1 MQRRNFLAQSFAATT
16 AASLSGLSLAQAP
29 KRNTPEAFYADFQA
43 ALATNPRLKPVAGVA
58 QDLSCDEMKIEGKL
72 PADLKGRFLR
82 NGPALF
88 ERNGQR
94 YQHWF
99 AGDGMVQ
106 RFAFTGTGVSHLG
119 RFVQTQKFR
128 KEQAAGKF
136 LYPAFNTYIDS
147 DERVSGPDAVNAA
160 NTNAIEHGGRVLAL
174 WEGGS
179 AFALDP
185 QTLATQGP
193 VQWQDGWAQ
202 MPFSAHPK
210 LDPQGNLWNMGGAGS
225 RLLTY
230 HVGPDGKLVKAQVA
244 KLPIDPKKAGG
255 MVHDMA
261 ITERYMVVPIPP
273 VTMHF
278 DKLGSAATA
287 SEVLKTHAGEPLR
300 IWVGSKNDV
309 AQFKMFELPT
319 DMVFHVGNAYE
330 QGDEVVL
337 QMVAGNNNDFLAG
350 SAVQVMRGQHA
361 ETGRSSLS
369 VLRLNMR
376 TGQVQRTDFDAIEE
390 FPRIDPRFIGRESRY
405 LLSPVSWRNAKE
417 QIAGIGFHGVMLRD
431 FARQTE
437 ARYDYGDN
445 TIAEEHIVVAK
456 PGTAN
461 EMNAWVLGTTYDIQ
475 RGQTAVNIFEAQSLS
490 KGPIARAWLP
500 YAMPLGFHGNFTAVA

>member
-1 MQRRNFLAQSFAATT
+1 MQRRNFLAQSFAASA
-16 AASLSGLSLAQAP
+16 AASFAGFGYAQAAN
-29 KRNTPEAFYADFQA
+29 RNTPEAFYQDFNA
-43 ALATNPRLKPVAGVA
+43 ALKTNPRLAPVAGVA
-58 QDLSCDEMKIEGKL
+58 QDLRCDALQIEGKL
-72 PADLKGRFLR
+72 PAELKGRFLR

-106 RFAFTGTGVSHLG
+106 RFAFSGTGVSHLG
-119 RFVQTQKFR
+119 RFVQTPKFR
-128 KEQAAGKF
+128 KEQAVGKF

-147 DERVSGPDAVNAA
+147 DERINGPDAVNAA

-179 AFALDP
+179 AVAMDP
-185 QTLATQGP
+185 QTLDTIGP

-210 LDPQGNLWNMGGAGS
+210 LDPQGNLWNIGGAGA

-230 HVGPDGKLVKAQVA
+230 HVGADGKLVKAQVA
-244 KLPIDPKKAGG
+244 KLPIDAKKAGG

-287 SEVLKTHAGEPLR
+287 SEVLKTHVGEPLR
-300 IWVGSKNDV
+300 IWVASKNDV
-309 AQFKMFELPT
+309 AQFRLFELPT

-337 QMVAGNNNDFLAG
+337 HIVAGNNNDFLAG
-350 SAVQVMRGQHA
+350 TAVQLMRGQHGDA
-361 ETGRSSLS
+361 GESRLS

-376 TGQVQRTDFDAIEE
+376 TGQIQRTNFSNSEE
-390 FPRIDPRFIGRESRY
+390 FPRLDPRFVGRESRY
-405 LLSPVSWRNAKE
+405 LVSPTSWRVNAA
-417 QIAGIGFHGVMLRD
+417 QTAGIGFHGLMLRD

-437 ARYDYGDN
+437 LRYDYGDH
-445 TIAEEHIVVAK
+445 TIAEEHIVVPK
-456 PGTAN
+456 PGTSN
-461 EMNAWVLGTTYDIQ
+461 ELNAWVMGTSYDIK
-475 RGQTAVNIFEAQSLS
+475 RGQTAVNVFEAQNIAG
-490 KGPIARAWLP
+490 GPIARAWLP
-500 YAMPLGFHGNFTAVA
+500 YAMPLGFHGNFTAT